1 MNKQDKSEQKNIN
14 DLLEKIKKLEGEF
27 VSRVADSKLDT
38 QKKSKALRDIRKDI
52 ARAKTQLNE
61 KIYEEAKNE

>member
-1 MNKQDKSEQKNIN
+1 MNKQDKIEQKNIN

-27 VSRVADSKLDT
+27 ISRVADSKLDT

>member
-1 MNKQDKSEQKNIN
+1 MNKRDKPEEKNIN
-14 DLLEKIKKLEGEF
+14 NLLEKIKKLEGEF
-27 VSRVADSKLDT
+27 ISRVADSKLDT